1 MTECCAER
9 GYEETRVEDV
19 IGRAG
24 VSRQSFDDLFS
35 GKEDCA
41 LAALDRVM
49 SEILASVGSID
60 SAGEADLGRGI
71 GAGKTMLELIGAR
84 PSYPQLALVQ
94 ARQGG
99 SERMHERYKSGLQ
112 MLVLMVERARDFSS
126 QSPASTEGA
135 ARAALGGVEAVVRRE
150 LAAGRAEQ
158 LPRLLPDFV
167 YGVLV
172 PLIGQEAALRQ
183 SVAASQLLA
192 GSEE

>member
-9 GYEETRVEDV
+9 GYEETRIEEV

-35 GKEDCA
+35 DKEDCA
-41 LAALDRVM
+41 LAAIDRVM
-49 SEILASVGSID
+49 SETLASVGGVD
-60 SAGEADLGRGI
+60 SAGEADLRQGI
-71 GAGKTMLELIGAR
+71 VAGKTILELIGSR
-84 PSYPQLALVQ
+84 PSYPQLAIVQ

-99 SERMHERYKSGLQ
+99 SKRMHERYESGLQ
-112 MLVLMVERARDFSS
+112 ILVLLIEKARDFSS
-126 QSPASTEGA
+126 QSPASTESA

-150 LAAGRAEQ
+150 LDAGRAEK

-183 SVAASQLLA
+183 SVAASELLVW
-192 GSEE
+192 SEE